1 MFLLV
6 KTNVLDLNSLSTLIK
21 MKIIRRTRA
30 IFAVLLGMASSL
42 ILSAQERILVDVE
55 KPELVALDSPQIQ
68 AGGVDKSFDPK
79 QWLEFEV
86 ELEVTRVQPANAKF
100 VDNLTV
106 KWYVSVLDENRKPLL
121 LQKEVEHVNVPIGE
135 EIFSSV
141 YLSPSAVLRLTGD
154 ERVNS
159 NSVKYVGGEIIFNGQ
174 LVKSFI
180 LDGKLDKPF
189 WKSANVSLFNKVP
202 LRSKDETP
210 FANLWWDRYAENKVK
225 NN

>member
-42 ILSAQERILVDVE
+42 ILSAQERILVDAE
-55 KPELVALDSPQIQ
+55 KPELVTLDSPQIQ
-68 AGGVDKSFDPK
+68 TGGRDKSFDPK

-86 ELEVTRVQPANAKF
+86 QMEVTRVQPESAKF

-106 KWYVSVLDENRKPLL
+106 RWYVGVLDENRKPLL